1 MQPWSAIVLLTFSLA
16 NGVFIMKWK
25 GSEIMRH
32 KKNLRGGAMENFIF
46 LKNGQSAF
54 SWVISL
60 SKDGAAHHGDC
71 SAFFHLRWWR
81 EGNLWN
87 EDENPVRV
95 LKLTTG
101 SWIDVMSKLRQWTV
115 HHKSTQ
121 IVLCLYRD
129 EKEALPYTPR
139 KPTPNPN
146 PKICHAISYSEGR
159 QPTRHLGLFS
169 ERKKTKSLHIR
180 RVG

>member
-146 PKICHAISYSEGR
+146 PKICHANFLFGR
-159 QPTRHLGLFS
+159 QATHQASRSVFWEKGNQIS
-169 ERKKTKSLHIR
+169 SY
-180 RVG
+180 